1 MHLPPDVLQ
10 RDPVEIVHRV
20 ALAFLDEARAGCVRL
35 GDPDDEDALHDFR
48 VAIRRLR
55 STLATWK
62 PVFGH
67 VMRKKHRRMLRDVMA
82 ATGSGRDAEVALA
95 WLATQEPDVP
105 DDATPGFQWLVERL
119 RERLGTSMDEV
130 RAAVVEA
137 FDQAEAVVR
146 PRLEIATV
154 EVDLRPEAVRQ
165 TGADVV
171 AALTLSLDDA
181 LLAHLGGI
189 ESIDD
194 EDEMHEARIIG
205 KRLRYHV
212 EPYRPLL
219 GEARDVVKTCRALQ
233 DILGDMNDAVV
244 LRDWI
249 HDVMESAP
257 IDAEPGLDWVLARIR
272 QRHVELHNRLE
283 AEWLVDGCKP
293 LRDRVA
299 AFVQALA
306 EDGAPMQEIERKFL
320 LASAPEL
327 PPGAEA
333 REIEQGYLPL
343 DGFEDRVRRSKT
355 AGGSKITRTLK
366 VGKGLTRFED
376 EHVLDEA
383 TFEAL
388 WPLTEGRR
396 IHKRRHIV
404 VAGAHVWEI
413 DEFLDR
419 DLWLA
424 EVELTSEDEE
434 AVMPS
439 WLADVVAEDVTES
452 GAYGNRRLAR

>member
-1 MHLPPDVLQ
+1 MHLPSDILQ
-10 RDPVEIVHRV
+10 RDPVEIVHRI
-20 ALAFLDEARAGCVRL
+20 ALGFLDEARAGCVRL
-35 GDPDDEDALHDFR
+35 FDPDDTEALHDFR

-62 PVFGH
+62 PVFRG
-67 VMRKKHRRMLRDVMA
+67 VMRRKHRRMLRDVMS

-95 WLATQEPDVP
+95 WLATVEADVL
-105 DDATPGFQWLVERL
+105 DDATPGFAWIVSRL

-146 PRLEIATV
+146 PLLEIATL
-154 EVDLRPEAVRQ
+154 EIDLRPEAEAPS
-165 TGADVV
+165 GADVV
-171 AALTLSLDDA
+171 AALTLTLDDA
-181 LLAHLGGI
+181 LLAHLGAI

-212 EPYRPLL
+212 EPYRPILRQ
-219 GEARDVVKTCRALQ
+219 ARDVVKSCKALQ

-249 HDVMESAP
+249 HGVMEGAP
-257 IDAEPGLDWVLARIR
+257 ADAGPGIDWTLVRIR
-272 QRHVELHNRLE
+272 QRHQELHDRLE

-306 EDGAPMQEIERKFL
+306 ADDTPSQEIERKYL
-320 LASAPEL
+320 LSGPPEL

-333 REIEQGYLPL
+333 REIEQGYLPVES
-343 DGFEDRVRRSKT
+343 FEDRVRRSQT
-355 AGGSKITRTLK
+355 AEGTKITRTLK

-376 EHVLDEA
+376 EHVLDET

-388 WPLTEGRR
+388 WPLTDGRR

-404 VAGAHVWEI
+404 VSGAHVWEI

-424 EVELTSEDEE
+424 EVELTAAHEE

-439 WLADVVAEDVTES
+439 WLAAVVADDVTES